1 MKRKRY
7 PSDLAN
13 AQWVLVEPLI
23 PPAKPGGHPRTTDV
37 REVLNALFYRNR
49 NGVGWRALP
58 HDLPPWGT
66 VYDYFRAWLADGTW
80 ERIHDTLARQ
90 VRQQAGREPTPSAGS
105 IDSQTVKT
113 TGAGGPKGY
122 DGAKKVSGRKRHLV
136 VDTLGLVLAVAV
148 TSAAVD
154 DAAAA
159 PLVLAKV
166 HDKEMPRLRKLW
178 ADNKYHNY
186 DLYEWI
192 EGEGFYVL
200 EIVRR
205 PPETTGFKA
214 LPYRWV
220 VERTFAWLN
229 RCRIHSKD
237 YERLPECSEAQV
249 HLSMMQ
255 LMLRRL
261 TRTKYQDRFRY
272 KRPPRKQQRNRAA

>member
-1 MKRKRY
+1 MKRKPY
-7 PSDLAN
+7 PSDLTD
-13 AQWVLVEPLI
+13 AQWALLAPLL

-58 HDLPPWGT
+58 HDLPPWRT

-80 ERIHDTLARQ
+80 ETIHDALARQ

-105 IDSQTVKT
+105 LDSQTVKT
-113 TGAGGPKGY
+113 AGAGGPKGY

-136 VDTLGLVLAVAV
+136 VDTLGLILAVAV
-148 TSAAVD
+148 TGAAVD

-166 HDKEMPRLRKLW
+166 HAKGMTRLAKLW
-178 ADNKYHNY
+178 ADNKYHNHA
-186 DLYEWI
+186 LYRWVRENGW
-192 EGEGFYVL
+192 YVL

-205 PPETTGFKA
+205 PPEAKGFEA

-229 RCRIHSKD
+229 RCRVHSKD
-237 YERLPECSEAQV
+237 YDRLPACSEAQV
-249 HLSMMQ
+249 QLSMIQ

-261 TRTKYQDRFRY
+261 TGAKYKDPFRY
-272 KRPPRKQQRNRAA
+272 KRPPRKRAA